1 MASDSLPTLPPQA
14 TGTLFILLVSKFL
27 GNPTHNPPDAA
38 QFNAGKLQSSN
49 SALPQGGN
57 TNPYLSEISE
67 HSFVDPGSRLRL
79 MRVLS

>member
-27 GNPTHNPPDAA
+27 GHPTHNPPDAA
-38 QFNAGKLQSSN
+38 QFNAGKLQSPN

-57 TNPYLSEISE
+57 TKPYLSEIYE
-67 HSFVDPGSRLRL
+67 HSFVEPGSRPRL
-79 MRVLS
+79 TRVLS